1 MEIFSEITEMGHEQV
16 IFCYDEESGLKAII
30 AIHNTNLGNALGG
43 TRLFPYANEEAA
55 LKDVLRLSR
64 AMTYKAACANIPVG
78 GGKGVIIAD
87 PAHKTDKLF
96 SAYGRFI
103 EKMQGRFITGQDV
116 NVSLED
122 TYKISEKTRYVV
134 GLLERSGGSGRAT
147 ALGIDAGMKAAV
159 DFYLGRKNLR
169 GLKVA
174 IQGVGKV
181 GKNLCQ
187 ILSEQEVEIFISD
200 LVVEKLAEVKDLYK
214 VKIVD
219 IEEIYSLDV
228 DIFSPCAL
236 GGVINSLTIP
246 QLKAKIVAG
255 GANNQLEHE
264 DLDSQML
271 AERNMIYC
279 PDYVINAGG
288 LINVYDEMIGL
299 DEESSLA
306 RVKQISNTLREVFQ
320 IAQNEKITTLAASR
334 ELAEKRINKK
344 FV

>member
-1 MEIFSEITEMGHEQV
+1 MEIFAKITEMGHEQV
-16 IFCYDEESGLKAII
+16 IFCYDQESGLKAII

-43 TRLFPYANEEAA
+43 TRLFPYNNEEEA

-87 PAHKTDKLF
+87 PEHKTDQLF
-96 SAYGRFI
+96 SAYGSFV
-103 EKMQGRFITGQDV
+103 EKLQGRFITGQDV
-116 NVSLED
+116 NISLED

-134 GLLERSGGSGRAT
+134 GLLERYGGCSHAT
-147 ALGIDAGMKAAV
+147 ALGVDAGMKAAV
-159 DFYLGRKNLR
+159 DFYWNRQNLR

-187 ILSEQEVEIFISD
+187 ILSEQEVEIFVSD
-200 LVVEKLAEVKDLYK
+200 LLADKLEEIKKIYPVS
-214 VKIVD
+214 IVD
-219 IEEIYSLDV
+219 KEEIYSLDV

-236 GGVINSLTIP
+236 GGVINSSTIP
-246 QLKAKIVAG
+246 KLKAKIISG
-255 GANNQLEHE
+255 GANNQLENE

-271 AERNMIYC
+271 AERNIVYC

-306 RVKQISNTLREVFQ
+306 RVKQISDTLTEVFQ
-320 IAQNEKITTLAASR
+320 IAKDEKITTLAASR
-334 ELAEKRINKK
+334 KLAEKRIYKK
-344 FV
+344 YV